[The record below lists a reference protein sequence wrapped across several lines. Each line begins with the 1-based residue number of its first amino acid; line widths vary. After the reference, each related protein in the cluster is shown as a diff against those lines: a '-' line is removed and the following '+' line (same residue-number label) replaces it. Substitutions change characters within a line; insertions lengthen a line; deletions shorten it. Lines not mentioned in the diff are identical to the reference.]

1 METLLLFL
9 NGADSFPVWILSF
22 LAVIAL
28 TAFLSR
34 GKHAPFRG
42 RIIICVSLLFL
53 AFAFFLLSF
62 GLEEIEA
69 VGSSARTAPR
79 LWAAGLAFFT
89 LDQLRRTLLGRAPED
104 PKTGDVQRVLLA
116 AAIVA
121 FSLWGMEIVGY
132 LISSGGMILLLLLLF
147 GERRLFILLSLTG
160 GWMLFSWFVFI
171 RLLHLS
177 LPAGIY
183 FG

>member
-1 METLLLFL
+1 MENMLVFL
-9 NGADSFPVWILSF
+9 GGAGSFPVWIVSF
-22 LAVIAL
+22 LAVVAM
-28 TAFLSR
+28 TAVCAR
-34 GKHAPFRG
+34 GRLAPFRG
-42 RIIICVSLLFL
+42 RIVICASMLFL

-79 LWAAGLAFFT
+79 LWAVGLAFFT
-89 LDQLRRTLLGRAPED
+89 LDQLRRTLLGNAPED
-104 PKTGDVQRVLLA
+104 PKTGDVKRVLIA

-121 FSLWGMEIVGY
+121 FSIWGMNTAGY
-132 LISSGGMILLLLLLF
+132 LLSSGGMILLLLLLF
-147 GERRLFILLSLTG
+147 GERRFLVLLSLTG
-160 GWMLFSWFVFI
+160 GWMLFSWSVFI

>member
-1 METLLLFL
+1 
-9 NGADSFPVWILSF
+9 
-22 LAVIAL
+22 
-28 TAFLSR
+28 
-34 GKHAPFRG
+34 
-42 RIIICVSLLFL
+42 
-53 AFAFFLLSF
+53 
-62 GLEEIEA
+62 
-69 VGSSARTAPR
+69 
-79 LWAAGLAFFT
+79 
-89 LDQLRRTLLGRAPED
+89 
-104 PKTGDVQRVLLA
+104 
-116 AAIVA
+116 
-121 FSLWGMEIVGY
+121 MEIVGY